1 MYRISNQNDKGIES
15 SQFKASCRLQT
26 YIAVISLLLSFNAV
40 AVTGVGEQRFGPD
53 TAENVAC
60 EFAEEK
66 AKQDALIKFNG
77 EYVDAM
83 IEENCQS
90 ENCNFNR
97 QTFNKIEGHIKSI
110 SDVKRD
116 IVIQPGYKVCVVTIN
131 ANVQKTKNDIQFII
145 GGSFNFKDGEDIT
158 FNGSVNKKG
167 NLYLYNYYNGNYIKV
182 LNTWIASQNNTFV
195 LPSEPYSR
203 IKAQVPNGQ
212 VQSKEL
218 LLFLFV
224 TNDVSLKDS
233 YSENE
238 MKFVISQIPSSNRK
252 VITRHINILR

>member
-1 MYRISNQNDKGIES
+1 MYRISNQNDKGIETS
-15 SQFKASCRLQT
+15 KFKASCRLQT
-26 YIAVISLLLSFNAV
+26 YTAIIGLMLAFNAN
-40 AVTGVGEQRFGPD
+40 AIIGVGEHRFGPE

-90 ENCNFNR
+90 ENCKFNR

-116 IVIQPGYKVCVVTIN
+116 IVVERGYKVCVVTIN
-131 ANVQKTKNDIQFII
+131 ADVQKLNNDIKFII
-145 GGSFNFKDGEDIT
+145 GGSFDLKDGADIT
-158 FNGSVNKKG
+158 FVGSVNKKG
-167 NLYLYNYYNGNYIKV
+167 NVYLYNYYDGNYNRV
-182 LNTWIASQNNTFV
+182 LNTWIATPNSNFM
-195 LPSEPYSR
+195 LPSEPYR
-203 IKAQVPNGQ
+203 MKAQVPNGQ

-224 TNDVSLKDS
+224 TNDVNLKDS
-233 YSENE
+233 YTENE
-238 MKFVISQIPSSNRK
+238 MKFVISQIPSNQRK

>member
-1 MYRISNQNDKGIES
+1 MYRISNQNDKGIETS
-15 SQFKASCRLQT
+15 KFKASCRLQT
-26 YIAVISLLLSFNAV
+26 YTAIIGLMLAFNAN
-40 AVTGVGEQRFGPD
+40 AITGIGEHRFGPE

-116 IVIQPGYKVCVVTIN
+116 IVVERGYKVCVVTIN
-131 ANVQKTKNDIQFII
+131 ADVQKLNNDIKFII
-145 GGSFNFKDGEDIT
+145 GGSFNLKDGADIT
-158 FNGSVNKKG
+158 FIGSVNKKG
-167 NLYLYNYYNGNYIKV
+167 NVYLYNYYEGNYNRV
-182 LNTWIASQNNTFV
+182 LNTWIATPNSNFV
-195 LPSEPYSR
+195 LPSEPYR
-203 IKAQVPNGQ
+203 MKAQVPNGQ

-224 TNDVSLKDS
+224 TNDVNFKDS
-233 YSENE
+233 YTENE
-238 MKFVISQIPSSNRK
+238 MKFVISQIPSNQRK

>member
-1 MYRISNQNDKGIES
+1 MYRISNQNDKGIETS
-15 SQFKASCRLQT
+15 KFKASCRLQT
-26 YIAVISLLLSFNAV
+26 YTAIIGLMLAFNAN
-40 AVTGVGEQRFGPD
+40 AITGVGEHRFGPE
-53 TAENVAC
+53 TAENIAC

-66 AKQDALIKFNG
+66 AKQDVLIKFNG

-116 IVIQPGYKVCVVTIN
+116 IVVERGYKVCVVTIN
-131 ANVQKTKNDIQFII
+131 ADVQKLNNDIKFII
-145 GGSFNFKDGEDIT
+145 GGSFNLKDGADIT
-158 FNGSVNKKG
+158 FIGSVNKKG
-167 NLYLYNYYNGNYIKV
+167 NVYLYNYYDGNYNRV
-182 LNTWIASQNNTFV
+182 LNTWIATPNSNFV
-195 LPSEPYSR
+195 LPSEPYR
-203 IKAQVPNGQ
+203 MKAQVPNGQ

-224 TNDVSLKDS
+224 TNDVNLKDS
-233 YSENE
+233 YTENE
-238 MKFVISQIPSSNRK
+238 MKFVISQIPSNQRK